1 MANAIEDFFA
11 SLQKRGL
18 RALRSEFQ
26 GTLRFDLT
34 DADMV
39 EQQWYV
45 CLSEGQVRTTREVNP
60 SDRSA
65 DCIVRVRRE
74 VFHRLVTG
82 QSNVVALTLANRMTV
97 EGELPLLLRFQ
108 QFLPDA
114 PGAREPRSLTHRS
127 GE

>member
-1 MANAIEDFFA
+1 MGNAIEEFFA
-11 SLQKRGL
+11 SLPKRGL

-34 DADMV
+34 DADTV

-45 CLSEGQVRTTREVNP
+45 CLSDGQISAAREMNP
-60 SDRSA
+60 SARSA

-97 EGELPLLLRFQ
+97 EGELSLLLRFQ

-114 PGAREPRSLTHRS
+114 PGACDPRSLTHRS